1 MIYLTELSLK
11 TKAAVDVTM
20 TVDPLVAS
28 DIDYCLKTWMTDKH
42 GVACR
47 PWRATTL
54 REGSRITGWRGSPP
68 LRDGTNAYMG
78 HREFTVERDQ
88 PVSFAGRFIA
98 LRRNPRVTRDAAA
111 GRTDPAAAYEA
122 WLRERLVDV
131 MPSASIDAVVI
142 DGFASRRVLRKISR
156 ERCDARVQQGV
167 IPVVEATVAM
177 TVLDPAGLEAWLL
190 RGVGPQKAFGYG
202 AFLPTV
208 DGRSGP

>member
-1 MIYLTELSLK
+1 MIYLTELSLR
-11 TKAAVDVTM
+11 TKAAVDATM
-20 TVDPLVAS
+20 TIDPLVAS
-28 DIDYCLKTWMTDKH
+28 DLDYCLKTWMADKE
-42 GVACR
+42 GLACR

-54 REGSRITGWRGSPP
+54 REGSRITGWRAAPP
-68 LRDGTNAYMG
+68 MRNGVDAYLG

-98 LRRNPRVTRDAAA
+98 LRRNPRVTRDAAT

-131 MPSASIDAVVI
+131 MPAASIDSVVI
-142 DGFASRRVLRKISR
+142 DHFDTRRVLRKVSR
-156 ERCDARVQQGV
+156 ERRDARVQQEA

-177 TVLDPAGLEAWLL
+177 TVLDPAGLETWLL
-190 RGVGPQKAFGYG
+190 KGVGPQKAFGYG

-208 DGRSGP
+208 DERGGR

>member
-1 MIYLTELSLK
+1 M
-11 TKAAVDVTM
+11 
-20 TVDPLVAS
+20 
-28 DIDYCLKTWMTDKH
+28 
-42 GVACR
+42 
-47 PWRATTL
+47 
-54 REGSRITGWRGSPP
+54 
-68 LRDGTNAYMG
+68 RDGTNAYLG
-78 HREFTVERDQ
+78 HREFTVEQDQ

-142 DGFASRRVLRKISR
+142 DGFASRRVLRKVSR
-156 ERCDARVQQGV
+156 ERREAKVQEGI

-177 TVLDPAGLEAWLL
+177 TVVDPAGLEAWLL
-190 RGVGPQKAFGYG
+190 KGVGPQKAFGYG

-208 DGRSGP
+208 GERGGR

>member
-11 TKAAVDVTM
+11 TKAAIDVTM
-20 TVDPLVAS
+20 TIDPLVAS
-28 DIDYCLKTWMTDKH
+28 DIDYCLKTWMADKD

-54 REGSRITGWRGSPP
+54 REGSRITGWRASPP

-78 HREFTVERDQ
+78 HRDFTVERDQ

-98 LRRNPRVTRDAAA
+98 LRRNPRVIRDAAA
-111 GRTDPAAAYEA
+111 GRTDPAAAYEV

-156 ERCDARVQQGV
+156 ERRDARVQEGI
-167 IPVVEATVAM
+167 IPIVEATVAM

-190 RGVGPQKAFGYG
+190 KGVGPQKAFGYG
-202 AFLPTV
+202 CFLPTV
-208 DGRSGP
+208 DERGGR